1 MTPQPGSS
9 LTFINHAS
17 FLITTERINL
27 LIDPWVE
34 GTSFNTGWS
43 LLDDSTSNQHVYSA
57 LDNDRNVIIWYS
69 HEHSDHFSVSF
80 LKSYPERLKTK
91 TVVLFQHTF
100 DKRVINFLKGAGFDA
115 REQISG
121 SRFLFDRD
129 G

>member
-43 LLDDSTSNQHVYSA
+43 LLDDSKGLSRCPRFFPHLAFEQRRTRRGA
-57 LDNDRNVIIWYS
+57 RAG
-69 HEHSDHFSVSF
+69 
-80 LKSYPERLKTK
+80 
-91 TVVLFQHTF
+91 VL
-100 DKRVINFLKGAGFDA
+100 
-115 REQISG
+115 REA
-121 SRFLFDRD
+121 
-129 G
+129 